1 MSRKR
6 FVPHLS
12 LAHVLD
18 ALSTTYEGVLT
29 LHRMMESGEP
39 TFVTEGAS
47 ASSPGVEE
55 AELKRMMDDLKY

>member
-1 MSRKR
+1 
-6 FVPHLS
+6 
-12 LAHVLD
+12 VLD